1 LSPST
6 LTELYFTAIEQNRKP
21 NAFLVK
27 QDSAFRPVAA
37 ADFAARVERAS
48 LGLVSLGIVPGDRVA
63 LLSENRLE
71 WAIADYAILCA
82 RAVTVPIYPT
92 LLPHQIEYQL
102 RNSGAKVAFASTK
115 TQISKLA
122 SIQPALPDL
131 AHLIAFDA
139 TPANTPHT
147 MHIEDLTARGADVA
161 RTAPNRHREL
171 GRAVLPDDLASI
183 IYTSGTTGV
192 PKGVMLS
199 HRNIT
204 SNVTAMTEI
213 MDFGPHDICLS
224 FLPLSHIL
232 ERMGGHFA
240 MLHRGVTIAYAESV
254 ESVPVNLMEV
264 RPTMLIG
271 VPRLF
276 EKLRSRVLAAV
287 ASSPPARRQLFNWA
301 LQVGWEAAELR
312 MNGKQPGL
320 PLKLKC
326 ELARRLVWK
335 KVHARL
341 GGRPRLLI
349 AGGAPLPPDVAR
361 FFFSIGLTLL
371 EGYGLT
377 ETSPV
382 IAVNTKARTRIGTVG
397 PPVPQTEVKIAPDGE
412 ILTRGPGVMMGYYRD
427 EAATEEAINDDGWF
441 HTGDI
446 GKLDADGFLIITDRK
461 KDLIITAG
469 GKNIAPQPIE
479 SRIKESL
486 YIAEAVMIADQRK
499 FPVALIVPDFAAL
512 RAYAKQS
519 GIDAASDSDLCQRAE
534 IVDLVRSEV
543 NRLSNEFAPYERVKK
558 FALVDHEFSISTGE
572 LTPTMKLKRKVI
584 SEKYKPMIDAL
595 YDGLAG

>member
-1 LSPST
+1 
-6 LTELYFTAIEQNRKP
+6 
-21 NAFLVK
+21 
-27 QDSAFRPVAA
+27 
-37 ADFAARVERAS
+37 
-48 LGLVSLGIVPGDRVA
+48 
-63 LLSENRLE
+63 
-71 WAIADYAILCA
+71 
-82 RAVTVPIYPT
+82 
-92 LLPHQIEYQL
+92 
-102 RNSGAKVAFASTK
+102 
-115 TQISKLA
+115 
-122 SIQPALPDL
+122 ALPDL

-213 MDFGPHDICLS
+213 MDFGPHDTCLS